1 MSRTIVADTTRP
13 DLAGVNSILEGL
25 PAGESGL
32 LAAIGTVQEE
42 EVDVAQAGL
51 IHRLL
56 DGSSNSII
64 RLIATGKLGGVENVL
79 ALQASCV
86 LAATE
91 KVADGLA
98 GLTLVAVHLSAVEAS
113 VATEQ
118 S

>member
-1 MSRTIVADTTRP
+1 MSGTVVADATRT
-13 DLAGVNSILEGL
+13 DLTVVDSILEGL

-32 LAAIGTVQEE
+32 LPAIGTVQKE

-51 IHRLL
+51 VNRLL

-64 RLIATGKLGGVENVL
+64 RLVTAGKLGGVENVL
-79 ALQASCV
+79 ALQASGV

-98 GLTLVAVHLSAVEAS
+98 GLTLVAIHLGAVKAS
-113 VATEQ
+113 VATQQ